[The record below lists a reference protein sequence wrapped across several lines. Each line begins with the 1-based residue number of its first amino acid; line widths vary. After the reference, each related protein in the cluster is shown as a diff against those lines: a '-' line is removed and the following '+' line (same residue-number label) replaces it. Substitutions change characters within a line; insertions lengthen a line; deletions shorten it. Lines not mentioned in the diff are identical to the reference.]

1 MRIDHA
7 VAHNKVRTPAMDD
20 LEKEV
25 RAWLKDHEFYN
36 DRNPDKF
43 ELEGVALLTRC
54 LEAIAWKSVEDGLPE
69 KFEWVLIKIK
79 YGDSPAVA
87 SLDKDSDW
95 FVDTEHV
102 NCDGGWDGCTTH
114 SDIENGQVTHW
125 KPITPKGGD

>member
-1 MRIDHA
+1 
-7 VAHNKVRTPAMDD
+7 MDD
-20 LEKEV
+20 LEKELRVFLQHDSHV
-25 RAWLKDHEFYN
+25 RKAMKEDPQYESA
-36 DRNPDKF
+36 
-43 ELEGVALLTRC
+43 LEMDEPVRDLLTRC